1 MLYQNQLD
9 MDVAPQMQQD
19 QSSYLRVILITVF
32 LGLLGFGLASLS
44 NYEKVRKNWNK
55 YRCQPQ
61 YMALAPLY
69 GFDRDENIAYCLQN
83 VMQSEAAGILNPVYK
98 VIGGLIGVLA
108 TLLNNTNS
116 LRLQLATM
124 VGGVAKI
131 VQQFTDRFSQFM
143 FAFQN
148 LGIRMKALMGR
159 VYGTLFSFIYMGT
172 SGITAVMNLSDNSLV
187 RFLTTFCFQPS
198 TPIYVRNRGIIP
210 ICDVQIG
217 DILAHGG
224 RVTAR
229 FAFSAKG
236 QQMCRLGYV
245 RVSTNHFVRDPAGKW
260 IMAGEHP
267 DAQHDKDYE
276 FGPERPLIC
285 LNTSDHQISLGGY
298 MFSDYD
304 ETEEGDKEAAVF
316 VEKSLNGYNAN
327 PSTTTFKEYGAL
339 VHPHTL
345 MEVGKYANSI
355 CAGEQLSNGATV
367 LGMIDKEIS
376 EATRLPNNTI
386 VSPSTLVWNADK
398 NMYERA
404 ADITGAL
411 KITYDVPQI
420 FRGFIVN
427 PHSTIITD
435 SGLYLRDYL
444 EVCSPDTENAYA
456 ASLRAQI
463 GIKA

>member
-1 MLYQNQLD
+1 

-32 LGLLGFGLASLS
+32 LGILGFGLASLS

-69 GFDRDENIAYCLQN
+69 GFDRDENIAYCMQN

-143 FAFQN
+143 FSFRN
-148 LGIRMKALMGR
+148 LGIRMKAMMGR
-159 VYGTLFSFIYMGT
+159 VYGTLFAFIYMGT
-172 SGITAVMNLSDNSLV
+172 SGITAVQNLGDNSLV
-187 RFLTTFCFQPS
+187 KFLMTFCFQPS
-198 TPIYVRNRGIIP
+198 TPIYVRGRGIIP

-217 DILAHGG
+217 DVLAHGG

-245 RVSTNHFVRDPAGKW
+245 RVSTNHFVRDPAGNW
-260 IMAGEHP
+260 VMAGDHP
-267 DAQHDKDYE
+267 EAQRDKDYE

-285 LNTSDHQISLGGY
+285 LNTSDHQISVGGY

-304 ETEEGDKEAAVF
+304 ETADGDAEAAVF
-316 VEKSLNGYNAN
+316 VEKAINGSKATT
-327 PSTTTFKEYGAL
+327 SKTTFKEYGAL
-339 VHPHTL
+339 VHSSTL
-345 MEVGKYANSI
+345 MEVGRYANSI
-355 CAGEQLSNGATV
+355 YAGEKLSNGATV
-367 LGMIDKEIS
+367 LGTIDKEIS
-376 EATRLPNNTI
+376 ESVQLPDGTI
-386 VSPSTLVWNADK
+386 VSPSTLVWNIGK

-404 ADITGAL
+404 ADIIGATTI
-411 KITYDVPQI
+411 KYDVPQI

-427 PHSTIITD
+427 PHSTIVTD

-444 EVCSPDTENAYA
+444 EVFSPDTENAYA
-456 ASLRAQI
+456 ASLRAQR

>member
-1 MLYQNQLD
+1 MNQLD
-9 MDVAPQMQQD
+9 MDVAQPQQIQD
-19 QSSYLRVILITVF
+19 QSSYLRVILITIF
-32 LGLLGFGLASLS
+32 LSILGFGLASLS
-44 NYEKVRKNWNK
+44 SYDKVKQNWSK

-69 GFDRDENIAYCLQN
+69 GFDRDENIAYCMQN
-83 VMQSEAAGILNPVYK
+83 IMQSEAAGILNPVYK
-98 VIGGLIGVLA
+98 VIGGLIGILA

-124 VGGVAKI
+124 VGGIAKI

-143 FAFQN
+143 FAFRN

-159 VYGTLFSFIYMGT
+159 VYGTLFALIYTGT
-172 SGITAVMNLSDNSLV
+172 SGMTAVMNLSENSLV
-187 RFLTTFCFQPS
+187 RFLMTFCFQPS
-198 TPIYVRNRGIIP
+198 TPIYVRGRGIIP

-217 DILAHGG
+217 DVLAHGG

-245 RVSTNHFVRDPAGKW
+245 RVSTNHFVRDHHGKW
-260 IMAGEHP
+260 VMAGDHV
-267 DAQHDKDYE
+267 DAVPDKDYE
-276 FGPERPLIC
+276 YGPERPLIC

-304 ETEEGDKEAAVF
+304 ETADGDREAAIF
-316 VEKSLNGYNAN
+316 VEKSINGHASK
-327 PSTTTFKEYGAL
+327 PSTTVFKEYGAL
-339 VHPHTL
+339 VHPQTL
-345 MEVGKYANSI
+345 MELGRFANTI
-355 CAGEQLSNGATV
+355 CAGELLSSNKATV
-367 LGMIDKEIS
+367 LGTIDKEIS
-376 EATRLPNNTI
+376 EAVQLYNGTI
-386 VSPSTLVWNADK
+386 VSPSTLVWNQNK
-398 NMYERA
+398 TKYERA
-404 ADITGAL
+404 ADMEGSRYIQ
-411 KITYDVPQI
+411 YDTPQV

-435 SGLYLRDYL
+435 SGLHLRDYL

-456 ASLRAQI
+456 ASLRTQI